1 MIPQKY
7 KSLIYKQNPTTLYF
21 YILSSFFV
29 IIFET
34 LSIGSIP
41 IFALAL
47 TDNNSFITN
56 YTDKIEL
63 FSNLKQLPK
72 RQIISYS
79 GLAVVILFFIKN
91 IILILIN
98 YLQQKIFKEYKLSVS
113 KMLFKYYINSEYK
126 FFLYAKPSKLTRTLT
141 TDVGLAF
148 NYFIAKIVLLRE
160 FTIVAIILIFI
171 ISVSPLIN
179 LGLFSIFFIFN
190 IIFYFIIKKTLKKG
204 VRKFMREMLNDLR
217 F

>member
-56 YTDKIEL
+56 YTQNIEL
-63 FSNLKQLPK
+63 FSNLKQLPN
-72 RQIISYS
+72 RQIIIYS
-79 GLAVVILFFIKN
+79 GLIVVVLFLIKN

-113 KMLFKYYINSEYK
+113 KMLFKYYVKSEYK
-126 FFLYAKPSKLTRTLT
+126 FFLYVEPSKLTRTLT
-141 TDVGLAF
+141 IDVGHAF

-160 FTIVAIILIFI
+160 FTIVTLILIFI
-171 ISVSPLIN
+171 ILVSPLIN
-179 LGLFSIFFIFN
+179 LGLFSIFLIFN
-190 IIFYFIIKKTLKKG
+190 IIFYLIIKK
-204 VRKFMREMLNDLR
+204 NA
-217 F
+217 

>member
-56 YTDKIEL
+56 YTDNIEL

-72 RQIISYS
+72 RQIIIYS

-126 FFLYAKPSKLTRTLT
+126 FFMLVSKLTRTLT

-148 NYFIAKIVLLRE
+148 NYFIAKIVLLR
-160 FTIVAIILIFI
+160 IYY
-171 ISVSPLIN
+171 SCNNIN
-179 LGLFSIFFIFN
+179 IYHFSKSIN
-190 IIFYFIIKKTLKKG
+190 
-204 VRKFMREMLNDLR
+204 
-217 F
+217 